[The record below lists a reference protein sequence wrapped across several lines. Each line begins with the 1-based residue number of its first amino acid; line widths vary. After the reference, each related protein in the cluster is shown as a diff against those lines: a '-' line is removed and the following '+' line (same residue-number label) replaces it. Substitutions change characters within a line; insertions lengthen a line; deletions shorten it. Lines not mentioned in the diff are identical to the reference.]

1 MGAPWEPHMAK
12 LCKWGENVNDQ
23 KEKKEKKNQLDP
35 KFPTG
40 RREMKIKQFLQE
52 ISKRNPET
60 EIESSGM
67 QMSLDRLQESLKRIL
82 DESRKRNHRRRN
94 KMNMQMR
101 LNTFPE
107 SLAIPWEKLPMEEGG
122 EEEEGGGEE
131 EERKNPPGFVKETK
145 TSRKVCKWDKYTNEL
160 RSSWSDYFNN
170 SCFKWQIQI

>member
-1 MGAPWEPHMAK
+1 
-12 LCKWGENVNDQ
+12 
-23 KEKKEKKNQLDP
+23 
-35 KFPTG
+35 
-40 RREMKIKQFLQE
+40 MKIKQFLQE

-122 EEEEGGGEE
+122 EAG
-131 EERKNPPGFVKETK
+131 RKRRGKILRDSLRRQK
-145 TSRKVCKWDKYTNEL
+145 RAGKYVNEI
-160 RSSWSDYFNN
+160 N
-170 SCFKWQIQI
+170 IQMS